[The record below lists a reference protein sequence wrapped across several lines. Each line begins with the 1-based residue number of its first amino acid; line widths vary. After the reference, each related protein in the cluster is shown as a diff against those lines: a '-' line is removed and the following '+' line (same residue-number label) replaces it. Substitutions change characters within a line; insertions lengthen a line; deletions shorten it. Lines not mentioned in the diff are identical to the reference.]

1 MLVLANY
8 ETVVSS
14 RGLGPSGFKGRV
26 SPISSGGVGDAEWV
40 RPTAWCTEKA
50 MSVAFGAF
58 EAPSATVDAAAR
70 AAVLARVVWQ

>member
-8 ETVVSS
+8 EAMVSL
-14 RGLGPSGFKGRV
+14 RGLGPFSFKGRA

-40 RPTAWCTEKA
+40 SPTAWCTEKA

-58 EAPSATVDAAAR
+58 EAPSTTVDAAAG
-70 AAVLARVVWQ
+70 AAVLARVVRR